1 MKSIAFAAGLLACAL
16 AGCDAPSRAQA
27 ADASPFPKA
36 DRPVAEIVSNTRGSE
51 NLRDQARE
59 SEQLIRALGIRPG
72 QTVADIGAGAG
83 YHTVRLSPVV
93 GSSGR
98 VLAVDVEPQ
107 FLEQLKARVEGLG
120 LTNVT
125 TILGGPDDPK
135 LPPNSTDVAIM
146 IHMYHEVESPYA
158 MLYRLAPALKAGG
171 KVAVVDFDRPTE
183 RHGTPPALLRCEFA
197 AVGWRQV
204 SMTQLSGDV
213 GYLAVY
219 QPHERV
225 RPEDI
230 VPCQNRVR
238 R

>member
-1 MKSIAFAAGLLACAL
+1 VKSIALGAALLAAAL
-16 AGCDAPSRAQA
+16 AGCEGRSRAEA
-27 ADASPFPKA
+27 ATSPFPKA
-36 DRPVAEIVSNTRGSE
+36 DRPIAEIVSNTRGSE
-51 NLRDQARE
+51 ALRDQARE
-59 SEQLIRALGIRPG
+59 SEQLIDALGIRPG

-83 YHTVRLSPVV
+83 YHTVRMSPVV
-93 GSSGR
+93 GPNGR
-98 VLAVDVEPQ
+98 VLAVDVEPRY
-107 FLEQLKARVEGLG
+107 LEQLKVRVADLG

-125 TILGGPDDPK
+125 TILGGPDDPR
-135 LPPNSTDVAIM
+135 LPANSTDVAIM

-158 MLYRLAPALKAGG
+158 MLHRLAPALKPGG

-204 SMTQLSGDV
+204 SITQLSGDV

-219 QPHERV
+219 APHETV

-230 VPCQNRVR
+230 KPCKNRVR